1 MVSSTTRRR
10 SLWNHHL
17 SDRLMFLPPPLSSS
31 MKQPLTDRGVNSI
44 YVTRTLDLSRLGICH
59 SILCPSGRESNQ
71 ITTRLV
77 ANSSPPRRLCCV
89 YGGDFAGKRDIV
101 TRDRLTKDPS
111 PHHYFAADH
120 RQTVSNMLVPN
131 WKRRMSSSSSS
142 QPTHFGH
149 RKLVRSQ
156 ETISSGF
163 QNLVTSRR
171 TVSKATNS
179 KPEPPIVANP

>member
-1 MVSSTTRRR
+1 
-10 SLWNHHL
+10 
-17 SDRLMFLPPPLSSS
+17 
-31 MKQPLTDRGVNSI
+31 
-44 YVTRTLDLSRLGICH
+44 
-59 SILCPSGRESNQ
+59 
-71 ITTRLV
+71 
-77 ANSSPPRRLCCV
+77 V

-179 KPEPPIVANP
+179 KPELLSSLTRNIHAFCMASNIESLLLSANNWWMFNVRSAFGICFTLTFYALKLQRLADYGAKCLVARSGFRRRLLGAP